1 MAKDR
6 IDTLANLDPEL
17 LKKGVDLVSIGYVHD
32 VILDETHPKAEGNS
46 AYIGAI
52 LYKTR
57 DMIVTE
63 KTQLPAVFPLDRN
76 IKNLPVRNEKVQI
89 HHFGGVMYYTL
100 IENSPNPSVTA
111 NETQITSAIGGGSD
125 ANQPPLKIDKNVAEH
140 KTPKTNVDIS
150 TKLDGYGV
158 YYKGQTGIHNLKMH
172 EGDNLIQSRFGQSIR
187 FSGYNNPTRAFSPT
201 IIIRNK
207 ETSLNQQN
215 GENSSVEEDV
225 NRDGSTIAMTSGEY
239 QLPFQPGT
247 LDDKGN
253 SDWSKTA
260 APLSWVDA
268 NNKSTF
274 PSKLIGDQILIN
286 SGRIIISSKTAEM
299 IFYSKKDYGF
309 ISEGTMHIDNNGGLN
324 VNVGNKINIISNG
337 NDVNFYTENGRI
349 NLGNT
354 NLEPLVMGN
363 KLVNI
368 LNDLINLII
377 EQQYLT
383 PSGPS
388 AEGPVNKPQF
398 KSLASKLQTILSGL
412 NKTS

>member
-260 APLSWVDA
+260 APYSWA
-268 NNKSTF
+268 ESNNKSKF

-368 LNDLINLII
+368 LKDLINLII

-398 KSLASKLQTILSGL
+398 KSLASKLQTVLSGL

>member
-32 VILDETHPKAEGNS
+32 VILDETHPKAAGNS

-52 LYKTR
+52 LYKTSNKIIPP
-57 DMIVTE
+57 DGDYPM
-63 KTQLPAVFPLDRN
+63 VFPIDRN
-76 IKNLPVRNEKVQI
+76 IKNLPVKNERVQV
-89 HHFGGVMYYTL
+89 HHFGGAMYYTL
-100 IENSPNPSVTA
+100 IENSANPSVTA
-111 NETQITSAIGGGSD
+111 SETQNSDATTAGSD
-125 ANQPPLKIDKNVAEH
+125 ANQPPPVIDASVAVTG
-140 KTPKTNVDIS
+140 TPTTNVDIS

-207 ETSLNQQN
+207 ETSLNQ
-215 GENSSVEEDV
+215 GADKAKISVEEDI
-225 NRDGSTIAMTSGEY
+225 NRDGSSIVLSSGEY
-239 QLPFQPGT
+239 QLPFQPGN
-247 LDDKGN
+247 LNEKGI
-253 SDWSKTA
+253 SDWNENAYPATWQKG
-260 APLSWVDA
+260 
-268 NNKSTF
+268 TF
-274 PSKLIGDQILIN
+274 PAKLVGDQILIN
-286 SGRIIISSKTAEM
+286 SGRIIISSKSAEM
-299 IFYSKKDYGF
+299 LFYSKKDYGF
-309 ISEGTMHIDNNGGLN
+309 ISEGTLHINNRSGIRAS
-324 VNVGNKINIISNG
+324 VGDKILIKTNDQDIKFLTGNG
-337 NDVNFYTENGRI
+337 KIDLGDV
-349 NLGNT
+349 

-368 LNDLINLII
+368 LKDLITLITQ
-377 EQQYLT
+377 QQYLT

-398 KSLASKLQTILSGL
+398 DALASKLQTILSAL

>member
-125 ANQPPLKIDKNVAEH
+125 ANQPPPKIDKNVAEH
-140 KTPKTNVDIS
+140 KTPTTNVDIS

-158 YYKGQTGIHNLKMH
+158 YYKGQTGIHNLKMY

-187 FSGYNNPTRAFSPT
+187 FSGYNNPNRAFSPT

-207 ETSLNQQN
+207 ETLLNQQN

-363 KLVNI
+363 KLVSI
-368 LNDLINLII
+368 LKDLINLII

-398 KSLASKLQTILSGL
+398 KSLVSKLETILSGL

>member
-1 MAKDR
+1 MSTR
-6 IDTLANLDPEL
+6 TDTLAQLDSEL
-17 LKKGVDLVSIGYVHD
+17 LKKGADLVSIGYVHD
-32 VILDETHPKAEGNS
+32 VILDENHKDAEGNS

-63 KTQLPAVFPLDRN
+63 ATQLPVVFPLDRN

-89 HHFGGVMYYTL
+89 HHFGGIQYYTL

-125 ANQPPLKIDKNVAEH
+125 TTQPPPKIDKDVADH
-140 KTPKTNVDIS
+140 KIAKGNQDNSKKT
-150 TKLDGYGV
+150 DGYGK
-158 YYKGQTGIHNLKMH
+158 YYKGQTGIHNLKLY
-172 EGDNLIQSRFGQSIR
+172 EGDSLIQSRFGQSIR
-187 FSGYNNPTRAFSPT
+187 FSGYNNANRVFSPT

-207 ETSLNQQN
+207 ETTLNRQN
-215 GENSSVEEDV
+215 GENSSVEEDI

-260 APLSWVDA
+260 APYSWA
-268 NNKSTF
+268 ESNNKSKF

-309 ISEGTMHIDNNGGLN
+309 ISEGTMHIDNDGGLN
-324 VNVGNKINIISNG
+324 VNVGNKINIVSNG
-337 NDVNFYTENGRI
+337 KDVNFYTENGHI
-349 NLGNT
+349 NLGNI

-363 KLVNI
+363 KLVSI
-368 LNDLINLII
+368 LKDLINLII

-398 KSLASKLQTILSGL
+398 KSLASKLETILSGL

>member
-1 MAKDR
+1 MSTR
-6 IDTLANLDPEL
+6 TDTLANLDPEL
-17 LKKGVDLVSIGYVHD
+17 LKKGADLVSIGYVHD
-32 VILDETHPKAEGNS
+32 VILDENHKDAEGNS

-63 KTQLPAVFPLDRN
+63 ATQLPVVFPLDRN

-89 HHFGGVMYYTL
+89 HHFGGIQYYTL

-125 ANQPPLKIDKNVAEH
+125 TTQPPPKIDKDVADH
-140 KTPKTNVDIS
+140 KTPKGNQDNSKKT
-150 TKLDGYGV
+150 DGYGE
-158 YYKGQTGIHNLKMH
+158 YYKGQTGIHNLKLY
-172 EGDNLIQSRFGQSIR
+172 EGDSLIQSRFGQSIR
-187 FSGYNNPTRAFSPT
+187 FSGYNNPNRVFSPT
-201 IIIRNK
+201 IIIK
-207 ETSLNQQN
+207 N
-215 GENSSVEEDV
+215 GENSSVEEDI
-225 NRDGSTIAMTSGEY
+225 NRDGSTIAITSGEY

-260 APLSWVDA
+260 APDSWVES
-268 NNKSTF
+268 NNKSKF

-309 ISEGTMHIDNNGGLN
+309 ISEGTMHIDNDGGLN
-324 VNVGNKINIISNG
+324 VNVGNKINIVSNG
-337 NDVNFYTENGRI
+337 KDVNFYTENGRI
-349 NLGNT
+349 NLGNI

-363 KLVNI
+363 KLVSI
-368 LNDLINLII
+368 LKDLINLII

-398 KSLASKLQTILSGL
+398 KSLVSKLETILSGL